1 MWGSPEGKVPG
12 RAKEA
17 LVRGRGKLRVELL
30 TRAFDKNLE
39 LAFRGRTGLV
49 ERLAATARAL
59 EPLGVA
65 EDLVIEASLPGAFCG
80 CVRLPS
86 EPNALLFVRYGT
98 LALAAEKL
106 NIRVSLADPQAAW
119 RGFGLAAPL
128 ANPASYWSSGD
139 GLLPKP
145 LLAGVTRALEL
156 LSGEEGVSLPPP
168 LPEDTGFA
176 ASPARAGDLV
186 LVPVG
191 TRSGLRLLVLGPGGG
206 VLVPAGSSLEGKD
219 ERKRRAWEA
228 LRKAFVEAKKE
239 GKAEAS
245 EKALAAL
252 LEGEGTRG
260 ERVLEALRDP
270 RRFALLGL
278 ARA

>member
-1 MWGSPEGKVPG
+1 VGEK
-12 RAKEA
+12 
-17 LVRGRGKLRVELL
+17 GKLAVKLL
-30 TRAFDKNLE
+30 TRAFHKNLE
-39 LAFRGRTGLV
+39 LAFREATSLA
-49 ERLAATARAL
+49 ERLAATAGAL
-59 EPLGVA
+59 GPIGVS
-65 EDLVIEASLPGAFCG
+65 EDLIVEASLPGAFCG
-80 CVRLPS
+80 YIRLPS
-86 EPNALLFVRYGT
+86 EPDALLFVRYGT
-98 LALAAEKL
+98 LVLTAARL
-106 NIRVSLADPQAAW
+106 DISSLADPEAAW
-119 RGFGLAAPL
+119 SKFSLATPL
-128 ANPASYWSSGD
+128 ANPASYWSSRD

-145 LLAGVTRALEL
+145 LLTGVTRALEL
-156 LSGEEGVSLPPP
+156 LSKEEGVSPPPP
-168 LPEDTGFA
+168 LPEDTGFV

-228 LRKAFVEAKKE
+228 LRKAFVETKKG
-239 GKAEAS
+239 GKTEVS

-252 LEGEGTRG
+252 LEGEGARG
-260 ERVLEALRDP
+260 EKVLEALRDP